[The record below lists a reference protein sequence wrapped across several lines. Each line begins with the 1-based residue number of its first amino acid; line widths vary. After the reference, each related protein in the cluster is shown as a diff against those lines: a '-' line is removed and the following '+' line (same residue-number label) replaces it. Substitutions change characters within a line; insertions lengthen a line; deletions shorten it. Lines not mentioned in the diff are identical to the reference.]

1 MSDLDQT
8 LQLLQQLLDDR
19 PEMSVRVKFNGS
31 DKWRNFEN
39 NTVKNDKICDSV
51 ATSVAEADWSPFE
64 CDNITTDLRQINFVE
79 WFKNNS
85 LDNSCDNTT
94 TDLTGGCRKDDIAK
108 AERQNRP
115 PTGVILP
122 ESDAVSVDWSRLSE
136 KQLDEALQSVT
147 SVEELSG
154 VANRRRV
161 LNQPNLPMWSEVQR
175 SQILNR
181 KFQLENKNG

>member
-1 MSDLDQT
+1 M
-8 LQLLQQLLDDR
+8 
-19 PEMSVRVKFNGS
+19 
-31 DKWRNFEN
+31 
-39 NTVKNDKICDSV
+39 
-51 ATSVAEADWSPFE
+51 
-64 CDNITTDLRQINFVE
+64 E

-94 TDLTGGCRKDDIAK
+94 TILTGVVVKMTS
-108 AERQNRP
+108 RQRNDRIDP
-115 PTGVILP
+115 LRGSFCLGVTR
-122 ESDAVSVDWSRLSE
+122 VVDWSRLSE
-136 KQLDEALQSVT
+136 KQFDEALQSVT

-161 LNQPNLPMWSEVQR
+161 LNQPNLPMWSEVQK